1 VQGFPCLYRVSL
13 FAPPVL
19 AVGEYAETGS
29 ANDFRI
35 RRSRV
40 FATLSECLGTL
51 VLSFASFR
59 RTKMPRRVRAASITS
74 DPMPG
79 DLEHT
84 LVPIGLAYRG

>member
-1 VQGFPCLYRVSL
+1 MQGFPCLYRVSL

-40 FATLSECLGTL
+40 FATLSGCLGTL
-51 VLSFASFR
+51 QSFASFR
-59 RTKMPRRVRAASITS
+59 RTKMPRRVRAVSITS